1 MSTLTVASIV
11 LPPAEPVRPRLVVA
25 AAFALALVA
34 SAAAAGH
41 AGNAD
46 GTAAAGN
53 GAAAGNAAVAA
64 NAGDAGHIGNA
75 GAAPGAGTAGNT
87 DGADDGDKA
96 APIETPVL
104 AETIV
109 VTAARS
115 EQELGQ
121 VTSSVSVLTG
131 DELRASPAVTLD
143 DTLRRVPGFS
153 LFRRNSSMVAHPT
166 SQGVSLRGIGPS
178 GVSRTLVLLD
188 GLPLNDPF
196 GGWIYWGRV
205 GRESLDRIE
214 VVRGG
219 GSSLWGNSALGGVI
233 HLVTSAPSESGPSLR
248 LSALAGDHGVRSADA
263 WFGQGFE
270 SASLTLSARGFDSDG
285 YPVVRDD
292 QRGPIDVDAFS
303 EQTSVGGRLTFS
315 PGDSV
320 QVGIG
325 GDNLAEDRGNGT
337 PLTGNDTD
345 LTSLRL
351 NVDVVSG
358 RGDSWTVR
366 GFSHEQ
372 EFASRFSAQEVDR
385 SSERP
390 ALDQFLVDSEST
402 GLGAQWQGE
411 AGAGLWVAGAEWR
424 QVDGAT
430 NEDFFYTTQFNR
442 RRTAGGDQQVA
453 GAYVQRRADLG
464 DRLTLEL
471 GARIDRWRTGTGSRL
486 EINKADGSIR
496 RDDAFEAR
504 EETAAS
510 PRVGF
515 LYALDRDWSL
525 RGSVYGAF
533 RAPTVNELYRPFRVR
548 NDITEANETLEPE
561 RLAGLEFGAVRYRGG
576 SRLSLNAFFNRVEN
590 PIANVTLASIASG
603 RFFAPC
609 GFVPGGGSC
618 RQRLNLDRSRIHGL
632 EAELRQR
639 LGDDWRLDFS
649 YLYGSAEID
658 EAAEFPELEGRR
670 LAQTPEHSASLGL
683 EYAKPEALQA
693 RLGLRF
699 VGSQYEDDLNTRPLS
714 SFAVVDLS
722 AARAIGGRW
731 HVFAGFENLLDEEVQ
746 VGISGTGLV
755 AIGAPR
761 MVHVG
766 VRHVLNP

>member
-1 MSTLTVASIV
+1 MPTLTTASIPRT
-11 LPPAEPVRPRLVVA
+11 LAGPARGSFLHVS
-25 AAFALALVA
+25 AFALALTA
-34 SAAAAGH
+34 SAALAGS
-41 AGNAD
+41 
-46 GTAAAGN
+46 
-53 GAAAGNAAVAA
+53 
-64 NAGDAGHIGNA
+64 
-75 GAAPGAGTAGNT
+75 
-87 DGADDGDKA
+87 GADDADSTEPVEDA
-96 APIETPVL
+96 AL

-109 VTAARS
+109 VTASRA

-121 VTSSVSVLTG
+121 VTSSVSVLSG
-131 DELRASPAVTLD
+131 EELRTSASLALD

-233 HLVTSAPSESGPSLR
+233 HLVTATPSESGPALS
-248 LSALAGDHGVRSADA
+248 LSALAGDKGVLSGDA

-270 SASLTLSARGFDSDG
+270 SASLTLSARSFDMDG
-285 YPVVRDD
+285 YPVVRND

-315 PGDSV
+315 PGESV
-320 QVGIG
+320 QIAIG

-345 LTSLRL
+345 LTSFRL
-351 NVDVVSG
+351 SADVVSG
-358 RGDSWTVR
+358 RGDTWTVR
-366 GFSHEQ
+366 GFTHEQ
-372 EFASRFSAQEVDR
+372 EFASRFSAQQVDR

-390 ALDQFLVDSEST
+390 ALDQFLVDSEAT
-402 GLGAQWQGE
+402 GLGAQWEGE
-411 AGAGLWVAGAEWR
+411 VGSGLWVAGAEWR
-424 QVDGAT
+424 SVDGAT

-442 RRTAGGDQQVA
+442 RRMAGGDQSIT
-453 GAYVQRRADLG
+453 GAYVQRRADFG

-471 GARIDRWRTGTGSRL
+471 GARIDRWQTGSGSRL

-496 RDDAFEAR
+496 RDDMFEDR

-510 PRVGF
+510 PRIGF
-515 LYALDRDWSL
+515 LYALDLGWSL
-525 RGSVYGAF
+525 RGSVYGSF

-561 RLAGLEFGAVRYRGG
+561 RLSGIEFGAVRYQGG
-576 SRLSLNAFFNRVEN
+576 SRLSLNAFLNRVEN
-590 PIANVTLASIASG
+590 PIANVTLASIPSS

-618 RQRLNLDRSRIHGL
+618 RQRLNLDRTRIQGL

-639 LGDDWRLDFS
+639 LGDDWRLDVS
-649 YLYGSAEID
+649 YLYSNAEVD
-658 EAAEFPELEGRR
+658 SAAEFPELEGKR
-670 LAQTPEHSASLGL
+670 LAQTPEQAASLGL
-683 EYAKPEALQA
+683 EYSNPEVLQA

-699 VGSQYEDDLNTRPLS
+699 VGEQYEDDLNTRPLS

-722 AARAIGGRW
+722 AARALSDRW
-731 HVFAGFENLLDEEVQ
+731 HVFAGLENLLDEEVQ

-755 AIGAPR
+755 TIGAPR

>member
-1 MSTLTVASIV
+1 MPTLPTASTTLT
-11 LPPAEPVRPRLVVA
+11 PGGRLRVHFLLLA
-25 AAFALALVA
+25 FGFALALT
-34 SAAAAGH
+34 AAAAL
-41 AGNAD
+41 
-46 GTAAAGN
+46 AA
-53 GAAAGNAAVAA
+53 
-64 NAGDAGHIGNA
+64 
-75 GAAPGAGTAGNT
+75 T
-87 DGADDGDKA
+87 DTADDEGA
-96 APIETPVL
+96 EPVEDPAL

-109 VTAARS
+109 VTASRA

-143 DTLRRVPGFS
+143 DALRRVPGFS

-205 GRESLDRIE
+205 GRESLERIE

-233 HLVTSAPSESGPSLR
+233 HLVTAEPSAPGSSLR
-248 LSALAGDHGVRSADA
+248 LSALGGDYGIVSGDA

-270 SASLTLSARGFDSDG
+270 RASLTLSARSFDSDG

-292 QRGPIDVDAFS
+292 RRGPIDVDAFS
-303 EQTSVGGRLTFS
+303 EQTSLGGRLTVS
-315 PGDSV
+315 PSDSV
-320 QVGIG
+320 SVSIG
-325 GDNLAEDRGNGT
+325 GDTLSEDRGNGT
-337 PLTGNDTD
+337 PLTGNDTE
-345 LTSLRL
+345 LTSFR
-351 NVDVVSG
+351 VSADVVSG
-358 RGDSWTVR
+358 RGDTWTLR
-366 GFSHEQ
+366 GFTHEQ
-372 EFASRFSAQEVDR
+372 EFASRFSAQAGDR

-390 ALDQFLVDSEST
+390 ALDQFLVDSEAI

-411 AGAGLWVAGAEWR
+411 VGSGLWVAGAEWR
-424 QVDGAT
+424 SVDGAT

-442 RRTAGGDQQVA
+442 RRMAGGDQA
-453 GAYVQRRADLG
+453 ITGAYVQRRAQFG
-464 DRLTLEL
+464 ERLHLEL
-471 GARIDRWRTGTGSRL
+471 GARIDRWQTGSGSRL

-496 RDDAFEAR
+496 REDAFEDR
-504 EETAAS
+504 NETAAS
-510 PRVGF
+510 PRIGF
-515 LYALDRDWSL
+515 LYALDFGWRL
-525 RGSVYGAF
+525 RGSVYGSF
-533 RAPTVNELYRPFRVR
+533 RAPTVNELYRPFRVG

-561 RLAGLEFGAVRYRGG
+561 RLSGIEFGTVRYQGG
-576 SRLSLNAFFNRVEN
+576 SRLSINAFINRVEN

-603 RFFAPC
+603 RFFQPC

-618 RQRLNLDRSRIHGL
+618 RQRLNLDRTRIQGL

-639 LGDDWRLDFS
+639 LGDEWRLDVS
-649 YLYGSAEID
+649 YLYSNAEVQSAAD
-658 EAAEFPELEGRR
+658 FPELEGKR
-670 LAQTPEHSASLGL
+670 LAQTPEQSTSLGL
-683 EYAKPEALQA
+683 EYANPEVLQA

-699 VGSQYEDDLNTRPLS
+699 VGEQYEDDLNTRPLS
-714 SFAVVDLS
+714 SFSVVDLS
-722 AARAIGGRW
+722 LARNLSSRW
-731 HVFAGFENLLDEEVQ
+731 QVFAGFENLLDEEVQ

-755 AIGAPR
+755 TIGAPR

-766 VRHVLNP
+766 ARLNLSP

>member
-1 MSTLTVASIV
+1 MPNTPSD
-11 LPPAEPVRPRLVVA
+11 PATRTPDGRLRRRLVRVTLA
-25 AAFALALVA
+25 AAVALT
-34 SAAAAGH
+34 AAAAL
-41 AGNAD
+41 
-46 GTAAAGN
+46 
-53 GAAAGNAAVAA
+53 GATDAVDDE
-64 NAGDAGHIGNA
+64 GD
-75 GAAPGAGTAGNT
+75 
-87 DGADDGDKA
+87 
-96 APIETPVL
+96 EPVEDPAL

-109 VTAARS
+109 VTASRA

-131 DELRASPAVTLD
+131 DELRASSAVTLD

-205 GRESLDRIE
+205 GRESLERIE

-233 HLVTSAPSESGPSLR
+233 HLVTAEPSAPGSSLR
-248 LSALAGDHGVRSADA
+248 LSALGGDHGIVSGDA

-270 SASLTLSARGFDSDG
+270 RASLTLSARSFDSDG

-292 QRGPIDVDAFS
+292 RRGPIDVDAFS
-303 EQTSVGGRLTFS
+303 EQTSLGGRLTVS
-315 PGDSV
+315 PSDSV
-320 QVGIG
+320 SVSIG
-325 GDNLAEDRGNGT
+325 GDTLSEDRGNGT
-337 PLTGNDTD
+337 PLTGNDTE
-345 LTSLRL
+345 LTSFR
-351 NVDVVSG
+351 VSADVVSG
-358 RGDSWTVR
+358 RGDTWTLR
-366 GFSHEQ
+366 GFTHEQ
-372 EFASRFSAQEVDR
+372 EFASRFSAQAGDR

-390 ALDQFLVDSEST
+390 ALDQFLVDSEAI

-411 AGAGLWVAGAEWR
+411 VGSGLWVAGAEWR
-424 QVDGAT
+424 SVDGAT

-442 RRTAGGDQQVA
+442 RRMAGGNQA
-453 GAYVQRRADLG
+453 ITGAYVQRRAQFG
-464 DRLTLEL
+464 ERLHLEL
-471 GARIDRWRTGTGSRL
+471 GARIDRWQTGSGSRL

-496 RDDAFEAR
+496 REDAFEDR
-504 EETAAS
+504 DETAAS
-510 PRVGF
+510 PRIGF
-515 LYALDRDWSL
+515 LYALDFGWRL
-525 RGSVYGAF
+525 RGSVYGSF
-533 RAPTVNELYRPFRVR
+533 RAPTVNELYRPFRVG

-561 RLAGLEFGAVRYRGG
+561 RLSGIEFGTVRYQGG
-576 SRLSLNAFFNRVEN
+576 SRLSINAFINRVEN

-603 RFFAPC
+603 RFFQPC

-618 RQRLNLDRSRIHGL
+618 RQRLNLDRTRIQGL

-639 LGDDWRLDFS
+639 LGDEWRLDVS
-649 YLYGSAEID
+649 YLYSNAEVQSAAD
-658 EAAEFPELEGRR
+658 FPELEGKR
-670 LAQTPEHSASLGL
+670 LAQTPEQSTSLGL
-683 EYAKPEALQA
+683 EYANPEVLQA

-699 VGSQYEDDLNTRPLS
+699 VGEQYEDDLNTRPLS
-714 SFAVVDLS
+714 SFSVVDLS
-722 AARAIGGRW
+722 LARNLSSRW
-731 HVFAGFENLLDEEVQ
+731 QVFAGFENLLDEEVQ

-755 AIGAPR
+755 TIGAPR

-766 VRHVLNP
+766 ARLNLSP

>member
-1 MSTLTVASIV
+1 MLNLTAASITRA
-11 LPPAEPVRPRLVVA
+11 PAGLVRGCFLLA
-25 AAFALALVA
+25 SAFALAVTA
-34 SAAAAGH
+34 S
-41 AGNAD
+41 
-46 GTAAAGN
+46 
-53 GAAAGNAAVAA
+53 AAVAA
-64 NAGDAGHIGNA
+64 GSE
-75 GAAPGAGTAGNT
+75 
-87 DGADDGDKA
+87 ADDADGTEPAEDA
-96 APIETPVL
+96 AL

-109 VTAARS
+109 VTASRA

-121 VTSSVSVLTG
+121 VTSSVSVLSG
-131 DELRASPAVTLD
+131 EELRASASLALD
-143 DTLRRVPGFS
+143 DTMRRVPGFS

-233 HLVTSAPSESGPSLR
+233 HLVTATPSESGPGLS
-248 LSALAGDHGVRSADA
+248 LSALAGDHGVLSGDA

-270 SASLTLSARGFDSDG
+270 NASLTLSARSFDMDG

-303 EQTSVGGRLTFS
+303 EQTSVGGRLAFS
-315 PGDSV
+315 AGESV
-320 QVGIG
+320 QFSIG
-325 GDNLAEDRGNGT
+325 GDNLSEDRGNGT

-345 LTSLRL
+345 LTSFRFSA
-351 NVDVVSG
+351 DVVSG
-358 RGDSWTVR
+358 RGDTWTVR
-366 GFSHEQ
+366 GFTHEQ
-372 EFASRFSAQEVDR
+372 EFASRFSAQQVDR

-390 ALDQFLVDSEST
+390 ALDQFLVDSEAT
-402 GLGAQWQGE
+402 GLGAQWEGE
-411 AGAGLWVAGAEWR
+411 VGSGLWVAGAEWR
-424 QVDGAT
+424 SVDGAT

-442 RRTAGGDQQVA
+442 RRMAGGDQSIT
-453 GAYVQRRADLG
+453 GAYVQRRADFG

-471 GARIDRWRTGTGSRL
+471 GARIDRWQTGSGSRL

-496 RDDAFEAR
+496 RDDMFEDR

-510 PRVGF
+510 PRIGF
-515 LYALDRDWSL
+515 LYALDLGWSL
-525 RGSVYGAF
+525 RGSVYGSF

-548 NDITEANETLEPE
+548 NDITEANEALEPE
-561 RLAGLEFGAVRYRGG
+561 RLSGIEFGAVRYQGG
-576 SRLSLNAFFNRVEN
+576 SRLSLNAFLNRVEN
-590 PIANVTLASIASG
+590 PIANVTLASIASS
-603 RFFAPC
+603 RFFRPC

-618 RQRLNLDRSRIHGL
+618 RQRLNLDRTRIQGL

-639 LGDDWRLDFS
+639 LGDDWRLDVS
-649 YLYGSAEID
+649 YLYSNAEVDSAAD
-658 EAAEFPELEGRR
+658 FPELEGKR
-670 LAQTPEHSASLGL
+670 LAQTPEQSASFGL
-683 EYAKPEALQA
+683 EYSNPDVLQA

-699 VGSQYEDDLNTRPLS
+699 VGEQYEDDLNTRPLS

-722 AARAIGGRW
+722 AARALSSRW
-731 HVFAGFENLLDEEVQ
+731 HVFAGLENLLDEEVQ

-755 AIGAPR
+755 TIGAPR

>member
-1 MSTLTVASIV
+1 MPNLTSASITRT
-11 LPPAEPVRPRLVVA
+11 PAGPVRGRFLLAFAFTLAVTASAVFARSGVDDADSTEPVEDPA
-25 AAFALALVA
+25 
-34 SAAAAGH
+34 
-41 AGNAD
+41 
-46 GTAAAGN
+46 
-53 GAAAGNAAVAA
+53 
-64 NAGDAGHIGNA
+64 
-75 GAAPGAGTAGNT
+75 
-87 DGADDGDKA
+87 
-96 APIETPVL
+96 L

-109 VTAARS
+109 VTASRA

-121 VTSSVSVLTG
+121 VTSSVSVLSG
-131 DELRASPAVTLD
+131 DELRASASLALD
-143 DTLRRVPGFS
+143 DTMRRVPGFS

-233 HLVTSAPSESGPSLR
+233 HLVTATPPESGPGLS
-248 LSALAGDHGVRSADA
+248 LSALAGDHGVLSGDA

-270 SASLTLSARGFDSDG
+270 NASLTLSARSFDMDG

-315 PGDSV
+315 AGESV
-320 QVGIG
+320 QIAIG
-325 GDNLAEDRGNGT
+325 GDNLSEDRGNGT

-345 LTSLRL
+345 LTSFRL
-351 NVDVVSG
+351 SADVVSG
-358 RGDSWTVR
+358 RGDTWTVR
-366 GFSHEQ
+366 GFTHEQ
-372 EFASRFSAQEVDR
+372 EFASRFSAQQVDR

-390 ALDQFLVDSEST
+390 ALDQFLVDSEAT
-402 GLGAQWQGE
+402 GLGAQWEGE
-411 AGAGLWVAGAEWR
+411 VGAGLWVAGAEWR
-424 QVDGAT
+424 SVDGAT

-442 RRTAGGDQQVA
+442 RRMAGGDQSIT
-453 GAYVQRRADLG
+453 GAYVQRRAEFG
-464 DRLTLEL
+464 ERLTLEL
-471 GARIDRWRTGTGSRL
+471 GARIDRWQTGSGSRL

-496 RDDAFEAR
+496 RDDMFEDR

-510 PRVGF
+510 PRIGF
-515 LYALDRDWSL
+515 LYALDLGWSL
-525 RGSVYGAF
+525 RGSVYASF

-561 RLAGLEFGAVRYRGG
+561 RLSGIEFGAVRYQGG
-576 SRLSLNAFFNRVEN
+576 SRLSLNAFVNRVEN
-590 PIANVTLASIASG
+590 PIANVTLASIPSS

-618 RQRLNLDRSRIHGL
+618 RQRLNLDRTRIQGL
-632 EAELRQR
+632 EAEFRQR
-639 LGDDWRLDFS
+639 LGDDWRLDVS
-649 YLYGSAEID
+649 YLYSKAEVDSAV
-658 EAAEFPELEGRR
+658 EFPELEGKR
-670 LAQTPEHSASLGL
+670 LAQTPEQSASLGL
-683 EYAKPEALQA
+683 EYSNPEVLQA

-699 VGSQYEDDLNTRPLS
+699 VGEQYEDDLNTRPLS

-722 AARAIGGRW
+722 AARALSSRW

-755 AIGAPR
+755 TIGAPR

>member
-1 MSTLTVASIV
+1 MPTTPSHHPSGMFDGNLRRRIPPVAWSATVFLAASMAV
-11 LPPAEPVRPRLVVA
+11 AASDGDAAEPVEDPA
-25 AAFALALVA
+25 
-34 SAAAAGH
+34 
-41 AGNAD
+41 
-46 GTAAAGN
+46 
-53 GAAAGNAAVAA
+53 
-64 NAGDAGHIGNA
+64 
-75 GAAPGAGTAGNT
+75 
-87 DGADDGDKA
+87 
-96 APIETPVL
+96 L

-109 VTAARS
+109 VTAARA

-121 VTSSVSVLTG
+121 VTASVSVVTG
-131 DELRASPAVTLD
+131 DELRASAAVTLD

-233 HLVTSAPSESGPSLR
+233 HLVTSQPESGSSLR
-248 LSALAGDHGVRSADA
+248 LSALAGDHGVVSGDA

-270 SASLTLSARGFDSDG
+270 RGALTLSARTFDSDG

-303 EQTSVGGRLTFS
+303 EQTTVGGRLAFS
-315 PGDSV
+315 PSDSV
-320 QVGIG
+320 SISVG
-325 GDNLAEDRGNGT
+325 GDTLSEDRGNGT
-337 PLTGNDTD
+337 PLTGNDTE
-345 LTSLRL
+345 LTSFRL
-351 NVDVVSG
+351 TADMTTAG
-358 RGDSWTVR
+358 GDTWTVR
-366 GFSHEQ
+366 GFAHEQ
-372 EFASRFSAQEVDR
+372 EFASRFSAQQVDR

-390 ALDQFLVDSEST
+390 ALDQWLVDSEAT

-411 AGAGLWVAGAEWR
+411 VGSGQWVAGAEWR
-424 QVDGAT
+424 TVDGAT

-442 RRTAGGDQQVA
+442 RRMAGGDQQVT
-453 GAYVQRRADLG
+453 GAYVQRRARFG
-464 DRLTLEL
+464 DRLQLEL
-471 GARIDRWRTGTGSRL
+471 GARLDRWRTGSGSRL

-496 RDDAFEAR
+496 RDDVFDDR
-504 EETAAS
+504 DETAAS

-515 LYALDRDWSL
+515 LYALDFGWSL
-525 RGSVYGAF
+525 RGSLYGSF

-548 NDITEANETLEPE
+548 NDITEANESLEPE
-561 RLAGLEFGAVRYRGG
+561 RLSGVEFGAVRYQGG
-576 SRLSLNAFFNRVEN
+576 SRLSFNAFINRVEN
-590 PIANVTLASIASG
+590 PIANVTLATIPSS
-603 RFFAPC
+603 RFFQPC

-618 RQRLNLDRSRIHGL
+618 RQRLNLDRTRIQGL

-639 LGDDWRLDFS
+639 LGDAWRLDLS
-649 YLYGSAEID
+649 YLYSNAEVDSAAD
-658 EAAEFPELEGRR
+658 FPELKGKR
-670 LAQTPEHSASLGL
+670 LAQTPEQSASLGL
-683 EYAKPEALQA
+683 EYSNPEVIQA
-693 RLGLRF
+693 RLGVRF
-699 VGSQYEDDLNTRPLS
+699 VGSQFEDDLNTRPLS

-722 AARAIGGRW
+722 AARALSGRW
-731 HVFAGFENLLDEEVQ
+731 QVFAGLENLLDEEVQ

-761 MVHVG
+761 MVHLG
-766 VRHVLNP
+766 VRHILSP

>member
-1 MSTLTVASIV
+1 MPNTPSDPATRTPDGRHRRRLVLVTLAAAVALAGSAA
-11 LPPAEPVRPRLVVA
+11 LAATDAADDEGAEPVEDPA
-25 AAFALALVA
+25 
-34 SAAAAGH
+34 
-41 AGNAD
+41 
-46 GTAAAGN
+46 
-53 GAAAGNAAVAA
+53 
-64 NAGDAGHIGNA
+64 
-75 GAAPGAGTAGNT
+75 
-87 DGADDGDKA
+87 
-96 APIETPVL
+96 L

-109 VTAARS
+109 VTASRA

-131 DELRASPAVTLD
+131 DELRASSAVTLD

-205 GRESLDRIE
+205 GRESLERIE

-233 HLVTSAPSESGPSLR
+233 HLVTAEPSDSGSSLR
-248 LSALAGDHGVRSADA
+248 LSALGGDHGILSGDA

-270 SASLTLSARGFDSDG
+270 RASLTLSARSFDSDG

-292 QRGPIDVDAFS
+292 RRGPIDVDAFS
-303 EQTSVGGRLTFS
+303 EQTSLGGRLTVS
-315 PGDSV
+315 PSDSV
-320 QVGIG
+320 SVSIG
-325 GDNLAEDRGNGT
+325 GDTLSEDRGNGT
-337 PLTGNDTD
+337 PLTGNDTE
-345 LTSLRL
+345 LTSFRL
-351 NVDVVSG
+351 SADVVSG
-358 RGDSWTVR
+358 RGDTWTLR
-366 GFSHEQ
+366 GFTHEQ
-372 EFASRFSAQEVDR
+372 EFASRFSAQAGDR

-390 ALDQFLVDSEST
+390 ALDQFLVDSEAI

-411 AGAGLWVAGAEWR
+411 VGSGLWVAGAEWR
-424 QVDGAT
+424 SVDGAT

-442 RRTAGGDQQVA
+442 RRMAGGDQA
-453 GAYVQRRADLG
+453 ITGAYVQRRAQFG
-464 DRLTLEL
+464 ERLHLEL
-471 GARIDRWRTGTGSRL
+471 GARIDRWQTGSGSRL

-496 RDDAFEAR
+496 REDAFEDR
-504 EETAAS
+504 DETAAS
-510 PRVGF
+510 PRIGF
-515 LYALDRDWSL
+515 LYALDFGWSL
-525 RGSVYGAF
+525 RGSVYGSF
-533 RAPTVNELYRPFRVR
+533 RAPTVNELYRPFRVG

-561 RLAGLEFGAVRYRGG
+561 RLSGIEFGTVRYQGG
-576 SRLSLNAFFNRVEN
+576 SRLSINAFINRVEN

-603 RFFAPC
+603 RFFQPC

-618 RQRLNLDRSRIHGL
+618 RQRLNLDRTRIQGL

-639 LGDDWRLDFS
+639 LGDEWRLDVS
-649 YLYGSAEID
+649 YLYSNAEVQSAAD
-658 EAAEFPELEGRR
+658 FPELEGKR
-670 LAQTPEHSASLGL
+670 LAQTPEQSVSLGL
-683 EYAKPEALQA
+683 EYANPEVLQA

-699 VGSQYEDDLNTRPLS
+699 VGEQYEDDLNARPLS
-714 SFAVVDLS
+714 SFSVVDLS
-722 AARAIGGRW
+722 LARNLSSRW
-731 HVFAGFENLLDEEVQ
+731 QVFAGFENLLDEEVQ

-755 AIGAPR
+755 TIGAPR

-766 VRHVLNP
+766 ARLNLSP

>member
-1 MSTLTVASIV
+1 MTTLPIASTNRTPGLLLRGRFLRAS
-11 LPPAEPVRPRLVVA
+11 
-25 AAFALALVA
+25 ALALALLA
-34 SAAAAGH
+34 S
-41 AGNAD
+41 
-46 GTAAAGN
+46 
-53 GAAAGNAAVAA
+53 AAVAA
-64 NAGDAGHIGNA
+64 AVSED
-75 GAAPGAGTAGNT
+75 
-87 DGADDGDKA
+87 DGA
-96 APIETPVL
+96 EPVEDPSL

-109 VTAARS
+109 VTASRA

-121 VTSSVSVLTG
+121 VTASVSVLSG
-131 DELRASPAVTLD
+131 DELRASASLALD

-233 HLVTSAPSESGPSLR
+233 HLVTASPRESGPALR
-248 LSALAGDHGVRSADA
+248 LSALAGDQGVLSGDA

-270 SASLTLSARGFDSDG
+270 SASLTLSARSFDMDG

-292 QRGPIDVDAFS
+292 QRGPIDVEAFS
-303 EQTSVGGRLTFS
+303 EQTSVGGRLAFS
-315 PGDSV
+315 AGESVQIAVGGDS
-320 QVGIG
+320 
-325 GDNLAEDRGNGT
+325 LSEDRGNGT

-345 LTSLRL
+345 LTSFRFSA
-351 NVDVVSG
+351 DVVSG
-358 RGDSWTVR
+358 RGDTWTVR

-372 EFASRFSAQEVDR
+372 EFASRFSAQQADR

-390 ALDQFLVDSEST
+390 ALDQWLVDSEAT
-402 GLGAQWQGE
+402 GVGAQWE
-411 AGAGLWVAGAEWR
+411 SEVGAGLWVAGAEWR
-424 QVDGAT
+424 SVDGAT

-442 RRTAGGDQQVA
+442 RRMAGGDQAIA
-453 GAYVQRRADLG
+453 GAYVQRRADYG
-464 DRLTLEL
+464 DRLTVEL
-471 GARIDRWRTGTGSRL
+471 GARIDRWDTDSGSRL
-486 EINKADGSIR
+486 ETNKADGSIR
-496 RDDAFEAR
+496 RDDAFEDR
-504 EETAAS
+504 TETAAS
-510 PRVGF
+510 PRIGF
-515 LYALDRDWSL
+515 RYALDMGWSL
-525 RGSVYGAF
+525 RGSVYGSF

-548 NDITEANETLEPE
+548 NDITEANEALEPE
-561 RLAGLEFGAVRYRGG
+561 RLSGVEFGAVRYQGG
-576 SRLSLNAFFNRVEN
+576 SRLSFNAFVNRVKN
-590 PIANVTLASIASG
+590 PIANVTLASIPSS

-618 RQRLNLDRSRIHGL
+618 RQRLNLDRTRIQGL

-639 LGDDWRLDFS
+639 LGDDWRLDVS
-649 YLYGSAEID
+649 YLYSNAEVD
-658 EAAEFPELEGRR
+658 SAAEFPELEGKR
-670 LAQTPEHSASLGL
+670 LAQTPEQSASLGL
-683 EYAKPEALQA
+683 EYSNPDLLQA

-699 VGSQYEDDLNTRPLS
+699 VGEQFEDDLNARPLS

-722 AARAIGGRW
+722 AARALGSRW
-731 HVFAGFENLLDEEVQ
+731 HVFAGLENLLDEEVQ
-746 VGISGTGLV
+746 VGISGAGLV
-755 AIGAPR
+755 TVGAPR

>member
-1 MSTLTVASIV
+1 MPTLPSASTTRT
-11 LPPAEPVRPRLVVA
+11 PDGPVRGRHFLFPA
-25 AAFALALVA
+25 SAFALALLA
-34 SAAAAGH
+34 SAALAAT
-41 AGNAD
+41 D
-46 GTAAAGN
+46 
-53 GAAAGNAAVAA
+53 
-64 NAGDAGHIGNA
+64 AGDGDNA
-75 GAAPGAGTAGNT
+75 
-87 DGADDGDKA
+87 
-96 APIETPVL
+96 EPVEDPAL

-109 VTAARS
+109 VTASRA

-131 DELRASPAVTLD
+131 DELRASASLTLD

-153 LFRRNSSMVAHPT
+153 LFRRNSSFVAHPT

-233 HLVTSAPSESGPSLR
+233 HLVTATPPESGPGLR
-248 LSALAGDHGVRSADA
+248 LSALAGDHGVLAGDA

-270 SASLTLSARGFDSDG
+270 RASLTLSARSFDADG
-285 YPVVRDD
+285 YPVVRGD
-292 QRGPIDVDAFS
+292 QRGAIDVDAFS
-303 EQTSVGGRLTFS
+303 EQTSVGGRFAFS
-315 PGDSV
+315 AGESV

-325 GDNLAEDRGNGT
+325 GDSLSEDRGNGT

-345 LTSLRL
+345 LTSFRL
-351 NVDVVSG
+351 SADMVSG
-358 RGDSWTVR
+358 RGDTWTLR
-366 GFSHEQ
+366 GFAHEQ
-372 EFASRFSAQEVDR
+372 EFASTFSAQAADR
-385 SSERP
+385 STERP
-390 ALDQFLVDSEST
+390 ALDQFLVDSEAM
-402 GLGAQWQGE
+402 GFGAQWRGDV
-411 AGAGLWVAGAEWR
+411 GSGSWTAGAEWR
-424 QVDGAT
+424 SVDGAT

-442 RRTAGGDQQVA
+442 RRMAGGDQTIG
-453 GAYVQRRADLG
+453 GAYVQRRARFG

-471 GARIDRWRTGTGSRL
+471 GARIDRWRTGSGSRL
-486 EINKADGSIR
+486 ELNKADGSIR
-496 RDDAFEAR
+496 RDDAFEDR

-510 PRVGF
+510 PRIGL
-515 LYALDRDWSL
+515 LYALDLGWSL
-525 RGSVYGAF
+525 RGSVYGSF

-548 NDITEANETLEPE
+548 NDITEANEALEPE
-561 RLAGLEFGAVRYRGG
+561 RLSGIEFGAVRYQGG
-576 SRLSLNAFFNRVEN
+576 SRLSLNAFVNRVKN
-590 PIANVTLASIASG
+590 PIANVTLASIPSS

-618 RQRLNLDRSRIHGL
+618 RQRLNLDRTRVHGL

-639 LGDDWRLDFS
+639 LGDDWRLDVS
-649 YLYGSAEID
+649 YLYGNAEVD
-658 EAAEFPELEGRR
+658 GAADFPELEGKR
-670 LAQTPEHSASLGL
+670 LAQTPEQSASLGL
-683 EYAKPEALQA
+683 EYSNPEVLQA

-699 VGSQYEDDLNTRPLS
+699 VGEQYEDDLNARPLS

-722 AARAIGGRW
+722 AARALSSRW
-731 HVFAGFENLLDEEVQ
+731 HVFAGLENLLDEEVH
-746 VGISGTGLV
+746 VGISGAGLV
-755 AIGAPR
+755 TIGAPR

>member
-1 MSTLTVASIV
+1 MPTLPAASTTRTPAARLRVHFFLVAS
-11 LPPAEPVRPRLVVA
+11 
-25 AAFALALVA
+25 AFALALLA
-34 SAAAAGH
+34 SAALAAT
-41 AGNAD
+41 D
-46 GTAAAGN
+46 AASDD
-53 GAAAGNAAVAA
+53 
-64 NAGDAGHIGNA
+64 DA
-75 GAAPGAGTAGNT
+75 
-87 DGADDGDKA
+87 
-96 APIETPVL
+96 EPVEDPAL

-109 VTAARS
+109 VTAARA

-131 DELRASPAVTLD
+131 DELRSSPAVTLD

-205 GRESLDRIE
+205 GRESLERIE

-233 HLVTSAPSESGPSLR
+233 HLVTTEPSDSGPSLR
-248 LSALAGDHGVRSADA
+248 LSALGGDHGILSGDA

-270 SASLTLSARGFDSDG
+270 RASLTLSARSFDSDG
-285 YPVVRDD
+285 YPVVRDN

-303 EQTSVGGRLTFS
+303 EQTSVGGRLTVS
-315 PGDSV
+315 PSDSV
-320 QVGIG
+320 SVSVG
-325 GDNLAEDRGNGT
+325 GDTLTEDRGNGT
-337 PLTGNDTD
+337 PLTGNDTE
-345 LTSLRL
+345 LTSFRL
-351 NVDVVSG
+351 SADIVSG
-358 RGDSWTVR
+358 RGDTWTVR
-366 GFSHEQ
+366 GFTHEQ
-372 EFASRFSAQEVDR
+372 EFASRFSAQQVDR

-390 ALDQFLVDSEST
+390 ALDQFLVDSEAT

-411 AGAGLWVAGAEWR
+411 VGSGLWVAGAEWR
-424 QVDGAT
+424 SVDGAT

-442 RRTAGGDQQVA
+442 RRMAGGDQTIA
-453 GAYVQRRADLG
+453 GAYVQRRAQFG

-471 GARIDRWRTGTGSRL
+471 GARIDRWQTGSGSRL

-496 RDDAFEAR
+496 RDDAFEDR

-510 PRVGF
+510 PRIGF
-515 LYALDRDWSL
+515 LYALDFGWRL
-525 RGSVYGAF
+525 RGSVYGSF

-561 RLAGLEFGAVRYRGG
+561 RLTGVEFGTVRYQGG
-576 SRLSLNAFFNRVEN
+576 SRLSLNAFHNRVEN

-603 RFFAPC
+603 RFFQPC

-618 RQRLNLDRSRIHGL
+618 RQRLNLDRTRIQGL
-632 EAELRQR
+632 EAELRQQ
-639 LGDDWRLDFS
+639 LAGDWRLDLAYLFS
-649 YLYGSAEID
+649 NAEVESAAD
-658 EAAEFPELEGRR
+658 FPQLEGKR
-670 LAQTPEHSASLGL
+670 LAQTPEQSASLGL
-683 EYAKPEALQA
+683 EYANPELLQA
-693 RLGLRF
+693 RLGVRF
-699 VGSQYEDDLNTRPLS
+699 IGEQYEDDLNTRPLS

-722 AARAIGGRW
+722 LARNLGNRW
-731 HVFAGFENLLDEEVQ
+731 QVFAGFENLLDEEVQ

-755 AIGAPR
+755 TVGAPR

-766 VRHVLNP
+766 ARLNLSP

>member
-1 MSTLTVASIV
+1 MFNLTAASITRT
-11 LPPAEPVRPRLVVA
+11 PPGPARGRFLLVT
-25 AAFALALVA
+25 AFALALTA
-34 SAAAAGH
+34 SAAFAGS
-41 AGNAD
+41 GSDDAD
-46 GTAAAGN
+46 SS
-53 GAAAGNAAVAA
+53 
-64 NAGDAGHIGNA
+64 
-75 GAAPGAGTAGNT
+75 
-87 DGADDGDKA
+87 
-96 APIETPVL
+96 EPVEDPAL

-109 VTAARS
+109 VTASRA

-121 VTSSVSVLTG
+121 VTSSVSVLSG
-131 DELRASPAVTLD
+131 DELRASASLALD
-143 DTLRRVPGFS
+143 DSLRRVPGFS

-233 HLVTSAPSESGPSLR
+233 HLVTATPSESGPGLS
-248 LSALAGDHGVRSADA
+248 LSALAGDHGVLSGDA

-270 SASLTLSARGFDSDG
+270 SASLTLSARSFDMDG

-292 QRGPIDVDAFS
+292 QRGAIDVDAFS

-315 PGDSV
+315 AGESV
-320 QVGIG
+320 QIAIG
-325 GDNLAEDRGNGT
+325 GDNLSEDRGNGT

-345 LTSLRL
+345 LTSFRFSA
-351 NVDVVSG
+351 DVVSG
-358 RGDSWTVR
+358 RGDTWTVR
-366 GFSHEQ
+366 GFTHEQ
-372 EFASRFSAQEVDR
+372 EFGSTFSAQAADR

-390 ALDQFLVDSEST
+390 ALDQFLVDSEAT
-402 GLGAQWQGE
+402 GLGAQWEGE
-411 AGAGLWVAGAEWR
+411 VGAGLWVAGAEWR
-424 QVDGAT
+424 TVDGAT

-442 RRTAGGDQQVA
+442 RRVAGGDQSIT
-453 GAYVQRRADLG
+453 GAYVRRRAEFG

-471 GARIDRWRTGTGSRL
+471 GARIDRWQTGSGSRL
-486 EINKADGSIR
+486 ETNKADGSIR
-496 RDDAFEAR
+496 RDDMFEDR

-510 PRVGF
+510 PRIGF
-515 LYALDRDWSL
+515 LYALDLGWSL
-525 RGSVYGAF
+525 RGSVYGSF

-548 NDITEANETLEPE
+548 NDITEANEALEPE
-561 RLAGLEFGAVRYRGG
+561 RLSGIEFGAVRYQGG
-576 SRLSLNAFFNRVEN
+576 SRLSLNAFVNRVEN
-590 PIANVTLASIASG
+590 PIANVTLASIPSS

-618 RQRLNLDRSRIHGL
+618 RQRLNLDRTRIQGL

-639 LGDDWRLDFS
+639 LGDDWRLDVS
-649 YLYGSAEID
+649 YLYSNAEVDSSAD
-658 EAAEFPELEGRR
+658 FPELEGRR
-670 LAQTPEHSASLGL
+670 LAQTPEQSASLGL
-683 EYAKPEALQA
+683 EYSNPEVLQA

-699 VGSQYEDDLNTRPLS
+699 VGEQYEDDLNTRPLS
-714 SFAVVDLS
+714 SFAVMDLS
-722 AARAIGGRW
+722 AARAISSRW
-731 HVFAGFENLLDEEVQ
+731 QIFAGLENLLDEEVQ

-755 AIGAPR
+755 TIGAPR

>member
-1 MSTLTVASIV
+1 MPTTPSCHATKALDGNLRRRIPPAAWSATLFLAASIAV
-11 LPPAEPVRPRLVVA
+11 AASDGDVAEPVEDPA
-25 AAFALALVA
+25 
-34 SAAAAGH
+34 
-41 AGNAD
+41 
-46 GTAAAGN
+46 
-53 GAAAGNAAVAA
+53 
-64 NAGDAGHIGNA
+64 
-75 GAAPGAGTAGNT
+75 
-87 DGADDGDKA
+87 
-96 APIETPVL
+96 L

-109 VTAARS
+109 VTAARA

-121 VTSSVSVLTG
+121 VTASVSVVTG
-131 DELRASPAVTLD
+131 DELRASAAVTLD

-233 HLVTSAPSESGPSLR
+233 HLVTATPSESGPGLS
-248 LSALAGDHGVRSADA
+248 LSALAGDHGVLSGDA

-270 SASLTLSARGFDSDG
+270 SASLTLSARSFEMDG

-303 EQTSVGGRLTFS
+303 EQTSVGGRLAFS
-315 PGDSV
+315 AGESV
-320 QVGIG
+320 QVSIG
-325 GDNLAEDRGNGT
+325 GDNLSEDRGNGT

-345 LTSLRL
+345 LTSFRL
-351 NVDVVSG
+351 SADIVNG
-358 RGDSWTVR
+358 RGDTWTVR
-366 GFSHEQ
+366 GFTHEQ
-372 EFASRFSAQEVDR
+372 EFASRFSAQQVDR

-390 ALDQFLVDSEST
+390 ALDQFLVDSEAT
-402 GLGAQWQGE
+402 GLGAQWEGE
-411 AGAGLWVAGAEWR
+411 VGNGLWVAGAEWR
-424 QVDGAT
+424 TVDGAT

-442 RRTAGGDQQVA
+442 RRMAGGDQQVA
-453 GAYVQRRADLG
+453 GAYVQRRAQFG
-464 DRLTLEL
+464 DRLQLEL
-471 GARIDRWRTGTGSRL
+471 GARLDRWQTGSGSRL
-486 EINKADGSIR
+486 EINKADGLIR
-496 RDDAFEAR
+496 RDDVFDDR
-504 EETAAS
+504 DETAAS

-515 LYALDRDWSL
+515 LYALDFGWSL
-525 RGSVYGAF
+525 RGSLYGSF

-548 NDITEANETLEPE
+548 NDITEANESLEPE
-561 RLAGLEFGAVRYRGG
+561 RLSGVEFGAVRYQGG
-576 SRLSLNAFFNRVEN
+576 SRLSFNAFINRVEN
-590 PIANVTLASIASG
+590 PIANVTLATIPSS
-603 RFFAPC
+603 RFFQPC

-618 RQRLNLDRSRIHGL
+618 RQRLNLDRTRIQGL

-639 LGDDWRLDFS
+639 LGDAWRLDLS
-649 YLYGSAEID
+649 YLYSSAEVD
-658 EAAEFPELEGRR
+658 SAVDFPELEGKR
-670 LAQTPEHSASLGL
+670 LAQTPEQSASLGL
-683 EYAKPEALQA
+683 EYSNPEVIQA
-693 RLGLRF
+693 RLGVRF
-699 VGSQYEDDLNTRPLS
+699 VGSQFEDDLNTRPLA

-722 AARAIGGRW
+722 AARALSGRW
-731 HVFAGFENLLDEEVQ
+731 QVFAGLENLLDEEVQ

-761 MVHVG
+761 MVHLG
-766 VRHVLNP
+766 VRHILSP

>member
-1 MSTLTVASIV
+1 MPTLPTASTTRTRDGLVRGRFLVLASG
-11 LPPAEPVRPRLVVA
+11 LV
-25 AAFALALVA
+25 LALTA
-34 SAAAAGH
+34 S
-41 AGNAD
+41 
-46 GTAAAGN
+46 
-53 GAAAGNAAVAA
+53 AAVAA
-64 NAGDAGHIGNA
+64 TDAVDDEGD
-75 GAAPGAGTAGNT
+75 
-87 DGADDGDKA
+87 
-96 APIETPVL
+96 EPVEDPAL

-109 VTAARS
+109 VTASRA

-131 DELRASPAVTLD
+131 DELRSSPAVTLD

-205 GRESLDRIE
+205 GRESLERIE

-233 HLVTSAPSESGPSLR
+233 HLVTAEPSDPGSSLR
-248 LSALAGDHGVRSADA
+248 LSALGGDHGILSGDT

-270 SASLTLSARGFDSDG
+270 RASLTLSARSFNSDG
-285 YPVVRDD
+285 YPVLRDD

-303 EQTSVGGRLTFS
+303 DQTSVAGRLTVS
-315 PGDSV
+315 PSDSV
-320 QVGIG
+320 SVSVG
-325 GDNLAEDRGNGT
+325 GDTLSEDRGNGT
-337 PLTGNDTD
+337 PLTGNDTE
-345 LTSLRL
+345 LTSFRL
-351 NVDVVSG
+351 SADIVSG
-358 RGDSWTVR
+358 RGDTWTLR
-366 GFSHEQ
+366 GFTHEQ
-372 EFASRFSAQEVDR
+372 EFASTFSAQQADR

-390 ALDQFLVDSEST
+390 ALDQFLVGSEAV
-402 GLGAQWQGE
+402 GLGAQWQGQLGQGE
-411 AGAGLWVAGAEWR
+411 VGSGLWVAGAEWR
-424 QVDGAT
+424 SVDGAT

-442 RRTAGGDQQVA
+442 RRMAGGDQSIA
-453 GAYVQRRADLG
+453 GAYVQRRAQFG
-464 DRLTLEL
+464 ERLHLEL
-471 GARIDRWRTGTGSRL
+471 GARIDRWQTGSGRRL

-496 RDDAFEAR
+496 REDAFEDQ

-510 PRVGF
+510 PRIGF
-515 LYALDRDWSL
+515 LYALDFGWRL
-525 RGSVYGAF
+525 RGSVYGSF
-533 RAPTVNELYRPFRVR
+533 RAPTVNELYRPFRVG

-561 RLAGLEFGAVRYRGG
+561 RLSGIEFGTVRYQGG
-576 SRLSLNAFFNRVEN
+576 SRLSLNAFHNRVEN

-603 RFFAPC
+603 RFFQPC

-618 RQRLNLDRSRIHGL
+618 RQRLNLDRTRIQGL

-639 LGDDWRLDFS
+639 LGDEWRLDVS
-649 YLYGSAEID
+649 YLYSNAEVESAAD
-658 EAAEFPELEGRR
+658 FPELEGKR
-670 LAQTPEHSASLGL
+670 LAQTPEQSASLGL
-683 EYAKPEALQA
+683 EYSNPEVLQA

-699 VGSQYEDDLNTRPLS
+699 VGEQYEDDLNTRPLS

-722 AARAIGGRW
+722 LARSLSSRW
-731 HVFAGFENLLDEEVQ
+731 QVFAGFENLLDEEVQ

-755 AIGAPR
+755 AVGAPR

-766 VRHVLNP
+766 ARLNLSP

>member
-1 MSTLTVASIV
+1 MPTLLIASTTRTPDPVRVRFLRTSAFVLVLTAFTAVAAATSGDDA
-11 LPPAEPVRPRLVVA
+11 AEPVEDPA
-25 AAFALALVA
+25 
-34 SAAAAGH
+34 
-41 AGNAD
+41 
-46 GTAAAGN
+46 
-53 GAAAGNAAVAA
+53 
-64 NAGDAGHIGNA
+64 
-75 GAAPGAGTAGNT
+75 
-87 DGADDGDKA
+87 
-96 APIETPVL
+96 L

-109 VTAARS
+109 VTASRA

-121 VTSSVSVLTG
+121 VTSSVSVLSG
-131 DELRASPAVTLD
+131 DELRTSASLALD

-233 HLVTSAPSESGPSLR
+233 HLVTATPSESGPGLS
-248 LSALAGDHGVRSADA
+248 LSALAGDHGVLSGDA

-270 SASLTLSARGFDSDG
+270 SASLTLSARSFDMGG

-292 QRGPIDVDAFS
+292 QRGAIDVDAFS
-303 EQTSVGGRLTFS
+303 EQTSVAGRLTFS
-315 PGDSV
+315 PGESV
-320 QVGIG
+320 QIAIG
-325 GDNLAEDRGNGT
+325 GDNLSEDRGNGT

-345 LTSLRL
+345 LTSFRFST
-351 NVDVVSG
+351 DVVSG
-358 RGDSWTVR
+358 RGDTWTVR
-366 GFSHEQ
+366 GFTHEQ
-372 EFASRFSAQEVDR
+372 EFASRFSAQQVDR

-390 ALDQFLVDSEST
+390 ALDQFLVDSEAT
-402 GLGAQWQGE
+402 GLGAQWEGE
-411 AGAGLWVAGAEWR
+411 VGAGLWVAGAEWR
-424 QVDGAT
+424 IVDGAT

-442 RRTAGGDQQVA
+442 RRMAGGDQSIT
-453 GAYVQRRADLG
+453 GAYVQRRTEFG
-464 DRLTLEL
+464 ERLTLEL
-471 GARIDRWRTGTGSRL
+471 GARIDRWQTGSGSRL
-486 EINKADGSIR
+486 ETNKADNSIR
-496 RDDAFEAR
+496 RDDSFDDR

-510 PRVGF
+510 PRIGF
-515 LYALDRDWSL
+515 LYALDLGWSL
-525 RGSVYGAF
+525 RGSVYGSF

-548 NDITEANETLEPE
+548 NDITEANEALEPE
-561 RLAGLEFGAVRYRGG
+561 RLSGIEFGAVRYQGG
-576 SRLSLNAFFNRVEN
+576 SRLSLNAFLNRVEN
-590 PIANVTLASIASG
+590 PIANVTLASIPSS

-618 RQRLNLDRSRIHGL
+618 RQRLNLDRTRIQGL

-639 LGDDWRLDFS
+639 LGDDWRLDVS
-649 YLYGSAEID
+649 WLYSNAEVDSAAD
-658 EAAEFPELEGRR
+658 FPELEGKR
-670 LAQTPEHSASLGL
+670 LAQTPEQSASLGL
-683 EYAKPEALQA
+683 EYSNPDVLQA

-699 VGSQYEDDLNTRPLS
+699 VGEQYEDDLNTRPLS

-722 AARAIGGRW
+722 AARAISNRW
-731 HVFAGFENLLDEEVQ
+731 QVFAGFENLLDEEVQ

-755 AIGAPR
+755 TIGAPR

>member
-1 MSTLTVASIV
+1 MSNLTSASITRTS
-11 LPPAEPVRPRLVVA
+11 ARLVSGRFLPA
-25 AAFALALVA
+25 SAFALAVTA
-34 SAAAAGH
+34 SAAF
-41 AGNAD
+41 
-46 GTAAAGN
+46 
-53 GAAAGNAAVAA
+53 AVASV
-64 NAGDAGHIGNA
+64 
-75 GAAPGAGTAGNT
+75 
-87 DGADDGDKA
+87 ADDAEGT
-96 APIETPVL
+96 EPVEDPAL

-109 VTAARS
+109 VTASRA

-121 VTSSVSVLTG
+121 VTSSVSVLSG
-131 DELRASPAVTLD
+131 EELRASASLALD
-143 DTLRRVPGFS
+143 DTMRRVPGFS

-233 HLVTSAPSESGPSLR
+233 HLVTATPSESGPGLS
-248 LSALAGDHGVRSADA
+248 LSALAGDHGVLSGDA

-270 SASLTLSARGFDSDG
+270 SASLTLSARSFDMDG

-315 PGDSV
+315 PGESV
-320 QVGIG
+320 QIAIG
-325 GDNLAEDRGNGT
+325 GDNLSEDRGNGT

-345 LTSLRL
+345 LTSFRFSA
-351 NVDVVSG
+351 DVVSG
-358 RGDSWTVR
+358 RGDTWTVR
-366 GFSHEQ
+366 GFTHEQ
-372 EFASRFSAQEVDR
+372 EFASRFSAQQVDR

-390 ALDQFLVDSEST
+390 ALDQFLVDSEAT
-402 GLGAQWQGE
+402 GLGAQWEGE
-411 AGAGLWVAGAEWR
+411 VGSGLWVAGAEWR
-424 QVDGAT
+424 SVDGAT

-442 RRTAGGDQQVA
+442 RRMAGGDQSIT
-453 GAYVQRRADLG
+453 GAYVQRRADFG
-464 DRLTLEL
+464 DRLTLEI
-471 GARIDRWRTGTGSRL
+471 GARIDRWQTGSGSRL

-496 RDDAFEAR
+496 RDDMFEDR

-510 PRVGF
+510 PRIGF
-515 LYALDRDWSL
+515 LYALDLGWSL
-525 RGSVYGAF
+525 RGSVYGSF

-548 NDITEANETLEPE
+548 NDITEANEALEPE
-561 RLAGLEFGAVRYRGG
+561 RLSGIEFGSVRYQGG
-576 SRLSLNAFFNRVEN
+576 SRLSLNAFLNRVEN
-590 PIANVTLASIASG
+590 PIANVTLASIPSS

-618 RQRLNLDRSRIHGL
+618 RQRLNLDRTRIQGL

-639 LGDDWRLDFS
+639 LGEDWRLDVS
-649 YLYGSAEID
+649 YLYSNAEVD
-658 EAAEFPELEGRR
+658 SAAEFPELEGKR
-670 LAQTPEHSASLGL
+670 LAQTPEQSASLGL
-683 EYAKPEALQA
+683 EYSNPEVLQA

-699 VGSQYEDDLNTRPLS
+699 VGEQYEDDLNTRPLS

-722 AARAIGGRW
+722 AARALSDRW
-731 HVFAGFENLLDEEVQ
+731 HVFAGLENLLGEEVQ

-755 AIGAPR
+755 TIGAPR

>member
-1 MSTLTVASIV
+1 MPTLPAASTTRT
-11 LPPAEPVRPRLVVA
+11 PAGHFRDRFLLLA
-25 AAFALALVA
+25 AAFTLALLA
-34 SAAAAGH
+34 SAAP
-41 AGNAD
+41 
-46 GTAAAGN
+46 AAA
-53 GAAAGNAAVAA
+53 
-64 NAGDAGHIGNA
+64 DASS
-75 GAAPGAGTAGNT
+75 
-87 DGADDGDKA
+87 DDDAD
-96 APIETPVL
+96 PVEDPAL

-109 VTAARS
+109 VTAARA

-121 VTSSVSVLTG
+121 VTSNVSVVTG

-219 GSSLWGNSALGGVI
+219 GSSLWGNSAMGGVI
-233 HLVTSAPSESGPSLR
+233 HLVTATPPESGPGLR
-248 LSALAGDHGVRSADA
+248 LSALGGDHGVLAGEA

-270 SASLTLSARGFDSDG
+270 SASLTLSARSFDSDG

-303 EQTSVGGRLTFS
+303 EQTSVGGRLAFS
-315 PGDSV
+315 PSESFSIS
-320 QVGIG
+320 IG
-325 GDNLAEDRGNGT
+325 GDTLSEDRGNGT
-337 PLTGNDTD
+337 PLTGNDTE
-345 LTSLRL
+345 LTSFRL
-351 NVDVVSG
+351 SADIVSG
-358 RGDSWTVR
+358 RGDTWTVR

-372 EFASRFSAQEVDR
+372 EFASRFSAQQVDR

-390 ALDQFLVDSEST
+390 ALDQFLVDSEAT
-402 GLGAQWQGE
+402 GVGAQWQGE
-411 AGAGLWVAGAEWR
+411 VGTGLWVAGAEWR
-424 QVDGAT
+424 SVDGAT

-442 RRTAGGDQQVA
+442 RRMAGGDQA
-453 GAYVQRRADLG
+453 ITGAYVQRRADFG

-471 GARIDRWRTGTGSRL
+471 GARIDRWETGSGSRF
-486 EINKADGSIR
+486 EFNKADGSVR
-496 RDDAFEAR
+496 RDDAFEDR

-515 LYALDRDWSL
+515 LYALDSGWGL

-561 RLAGLEFGAVRYRGG
+561 RLSGIEFGAVRYQGG
-576 SRLSLNAFFNRVEN
+576 SRLSLNAFINRVEN
-590 PIANVTLASIASG
+590 PIANVTLASIPSG
-603 RFFAPC
+603 RFFVPC

-618 RQRLNLDRSRIHGL
+618 RQRLNLDRTRIQGL

-639 LGDDWRLDFS
+639 FGDDWRLDLS
-649 YLYGSAEID
+649 YLYSNAEVD
-658 EAAEFPELEGRR
+658 SAAEFPELEGKR
-670 LAQTPEHSASLGL
+670 LAQTPEQSASLGL
-683 EYAKPEALQA
+683 EYANAALLQA
-693 RLGLRF
+693 RLGVRF
-699 VGSQYEDDLNTRPLS
+699 VGEQYEDDLNARPLS

-722 AARAIGGRW
+722 LARALGSRW
-731 HVFAGFENLLDEEVQ
+731 QAFAGFENLLDEEVQ
-746 VGISGTGLV
+746 VGISGAGLITV
-755 AIGAPR
+755 GAPR

-766 VRHVLNP
+766 VRHTLGPWTRP

>member
-1 MSTLTVASIV
+1 MPTLLSASTTRTPAGFRRFFFLLLT
-11 LPPAEPVRPRLVVA
+11 
-25 AAFALALVA
+25 AAFAGALFVSPALA
-34 SAAAAGH
+34 SPAAADAL
-41 AGNAD
+41 NDDDAD
-46 GTAAAGN
+46 PAEVPA
-53 GAAAGNAAVAA
+53 
-64 NAGDAGHIGNA
+64 
-75 GAAPGAGTAGNT
+75 
-87 DGADDGDKA
+87 
-96 APIETPVL
+96 L

-109 VTAARS
+109 VTAARA

-121 VTSSVSVLTG
+121 VTSSVSVVTG

-233 HLVTSAPSESGPSLR
+233 HLVTATPPDSGPGLR
-248 LSALAGDHGVRSADA
+248 LSALGGDHGVLAGEA
-263 WFGQGFE
+263 WLGQGFE
-270 SASLTLSARGFDSDG
+270 SGSLTLSARSFDSDG

-303 EQTSVGGRLTFS
+303 EQTSVGGRLAFS
-315 PGDSV
+315 PGESV
-320 QVGIG
+320 QFSIG
-325 GDNLAEDRGNGT
+325 GDTLSEDRGNGT
-337 PLTGNDTD
+337 PLTGNDTE
-345 LTSLRL
+345 LTSFRL
-351 NVDVVSG
+351 SADMVSG
-358 RGDSWTVR
+358 RGDTWTVR
-366 GFSHEQ
+366 GFTHEQ
-372 EFASRFSAQEVDR
+372 EFASRFSAQQVDR

-402 GLGAQWQGE
+402 GLGVGWQGDV
-411 AGAGLWVAGAEWR
+411 GSGVWVAGAEWR
-424 QVDGAT
+424 SVDGAT

-442 RRTAGGDQQVA
+442 RRMAGGDQQVT
-453 GAYVQRRADLG
+453 GAYLQRRAEFG

-471 GARIDRWRTGTGSRL
+471 GARIDRWETGSGNRF
-486 EINKADGSIR
+486 EFNKADGSVR
-496 RDDAFEAR
+496 RDDAFEDR

-510 PRVGF
+510 PRIGF
-515 LYALDRDWSL
+515 LYALDRGWNL
-525 RGSVYGAF
+525 RGSAYGSF

-561 RLAGLEFGAVRYRGG
+561 RLSGIEFGAVRYQGG
-576 SRLSLNAFFNRVEN
+576 SRLSLNAFMNRVEN

-603 RFFAPC
+603 RFFQPC

-618 RQRLNLDRSRIHGL
+618 RQRLNLDRTRIQGL
-632 EAELRQR
+632 EAELRQD
-639 LGDDWRLDFS
+639 LAGDWRLDVS
-649 YLYGSAEID
+649 YLYSNAEVQS
-658 EAAEFPELEGRR
+658 AAEFPELEGKR
-670 LAQTPEHSASLGL
+670 LAQTPEQSASLGL
-683 EYAKPEALQA
+683 EYANAERLRA
-693 RLGLRF
+693 RLGVRF
-699 VGSQYEDDLNTRPLS
+699 VGEQYEDDLNTRPLS

-722 AARAIGGRW
+722 LARALGSRW
-731 HVFAGFENLLDEEVQ
+731 QVFAGFENLLDEETE

-755 AIGAPR
+755 TVGAPR
-761 MVHVG
+761 MVHLG
-766 VRHVLNP
+766 VRHTLGP